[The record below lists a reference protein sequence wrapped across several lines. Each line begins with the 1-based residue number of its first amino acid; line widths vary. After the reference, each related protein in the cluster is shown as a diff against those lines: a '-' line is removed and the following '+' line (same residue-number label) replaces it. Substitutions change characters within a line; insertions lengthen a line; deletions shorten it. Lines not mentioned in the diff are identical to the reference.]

1 MTIIGNSLI
10 MPNLSNKRVREIVD
24 SSRADS
30 KELLTWFKKERGWS
44 SNTLSTERAEQFY
57 AKFILMGYPTVESL
71 NNFDWN
77 CSTRAHGVRV
87 HFTDSPGF
95 NSIDIRWLSIWL
107 PRVLGRCSSCE
118 CEVGI
123 NKLTGEWYEWCKECT
138 MELEEAAAEEAADA
152 SD

>member
-71 NNFDWN
+71 KNFDWN
-77 CSTRAHGVRV
+77 CSTRVR
-87 HFTDSPGF
+87 SW
-95 NSIDIRWLSIWL
+95 RW
-107 PRVLGRCSSCE
+107 
-118 CEVGI
+118 
-123 NKLTGEWYEWCKECT
+123 
-138 MELEEAAAEEAADA
+138 
-152 SD
+152 